1 MKLATGHEAGGTPGF
16 GFAVVYPAA
25 PSIVARRSDRA
36 ERDVATM
43 SFICFVTLMAS
54 PTAVGFLNE
63 ATGLRVTFTA
73 FAVLSLLSL
82 VLLRVVGRRS
92 DG

>member
-1 MKLATGHEAGGTPGF
+1 
-16 GFAVVYPAA
+16 
-25 PSIVARRSDRA
+25 
-36 ERDVATM
+36 M